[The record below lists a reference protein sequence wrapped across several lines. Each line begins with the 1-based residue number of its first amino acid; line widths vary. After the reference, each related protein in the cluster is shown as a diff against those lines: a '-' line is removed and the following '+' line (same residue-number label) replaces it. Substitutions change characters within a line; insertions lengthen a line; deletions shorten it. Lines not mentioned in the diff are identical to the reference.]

1 MAFKAKKLLL
11 KAKGLARRGM
21 IDQARQIYNQ
31 ILEVYPNNVEAKRSV
46 EYLNS
51 TTLSK
56 KVLPVQSYLLELK
69 KMLEK
74 GRFQDVVARSKTLPP
89 ELNNDPLALNIIAA
103 AFKAIGDLDEAILRY
118 KMAIEINPN
127 FAEAYNNLG
136 TTLMSR
142 GELSS
147 AEDYLKIALEKR
159 PDYSLAHN
167 NLGLVLADS
176 GKEKEALDC
185 YLAAIEFSPNFSS
198 AHDNLGNL
206 YSRLGH
212 HKKAINHYEEAIR
225 KDSRNASALNNL
237 GTLLKELGRSEEAR
251 RHYENAIS
259 VLPDFA
265 EGYNNLGTLSL
276 SEGKFK
282 QATENFRKAIIIKP
296 QYFDAY
302 SNLIFSIASEA
313 KTSAEDVLN
322 EAADFSE
329 ICSEKS
335 LDKYVNWN
343 CDCESSVLKV
353 GFVSGDIRNHP
364 VGYFL
369 EGILDD
375 MSKGPFEFFGYSTT
389 FYEDELTIRAKPFF
403 KEWKVIAAFDWG
415 TAAEKIYQDNLHI
428 LIDLA
433 GHTAANGLPI
443 FSYKPAPVQCSWLGY
458 FGTTGVR
465 EMDFLLGD
473 PYVTPEEEEHHFS
486 EKIWR
491 LPETYLCFTEPAYEI
506 DIGPLPALENGYIT
520 FGCFNNLTKITDE
533 VIWTWV
539 SILREMNTAKLFL
552 KCKQFDSLDLRQQ
565 TIERFSLHDIQT
577 DRLILE
583 GSSPRHEYLNRYN
596 EVDILLDP
604 FPYPGGTTSAEAL
617 WMGVPSIVMAG
628 DRFLSHL
635 GESVAH
641 NTDQSTW
648 IANDKE
654 EYIFKAIEFSKDIG
668 SLVLLRQNLRKQAM
682 QSPLFNR
689 ERFVKHLSDA
699 LRGMWRSYN
708 VQL

>member
-1 MAFKAKKLLL
+1 MAFKIKKLLM
-11 KAKGLARRGM
+11 KAKGLAKRGM
-21 IDQARQIYNQ
+21 MDQARQIYNQ

-46 EYLNS
+46 EYISSIIS
-51 TTLSK
+51 TEE
-56 KVLPVQSYLLELK
+56 VLPAQSYLLELK
-69 KMLEK
+69 KMLDQ
-74 GRFQDVVARSKTLPP
+74 GRFQDVVARSKTLPSQ
-89 ELNNDPLALNIIAA
+89 LNNDPLALNIIAA
-103 AFKAIGDLDEAILRY
+103 AFKAIGNLDEAILRY
-118 KMAIEINPN
+118 KMALEVNPN
-127 FAEAYNNLG
+127 FVEAYNNLG
-136 TTLMSR
+136 TTLMAK
-142 GELSS
+142 GDLSS

-176 GKEKEALDC
+176 GKEREALDC
-185 YLAAIEFSPNFSS
+185 YLAAIKVSPDFSS

-206 YSRLGH
+206 YSRMGH
-212 HKKAINHYEEAIR
+212 HKKAINHYKEAIR
-225 KDSRNASALNNL
+225 KDSYNASAQNNL
-237 GTLLKELGRSEEAR
+237 GTLLKELGRNDEAR
-251 RHYENAIS
+251 RHYEHAIS
-259 VLPDFA
+259 VAPDFA

-282 QATENFRKAIIIKP
+282 QAIENFREATRIKP
-296 QYFDAY
+296 QYFDAR
-302 SNLIFSIASEA
+302 SNLIFSLAAEV
-313 KTSAEDVLN
+313 KTSAKDLLI
-322 EAADFSE
+322 EAVGFSE
-329 ICSEKS
+329 MCSEEPF
-335 LDKYVNWN
+335 DKYVNWN
-343 CDCESSVLKV
+343 CDYEQSVLKV

-369 EGILDD
+369 EGILDEI
-375 MSKGPFEFFGYSTT
+375 SKGPVELFGYSTT
-389 FYEDELTIRAKPFF
+389 FYEDELTVRAKSFF
-403 KEWKVIAAFDWG
+403 KEWKVIAPFRWR

-458 FGTTGVR
+458 FATTGIN

-506 DIGPLPALENGYIT
+506 DVGPLPALENGYIT

-533 VIWTWV
+533 VILNWV
-539 SILREMNTAKLFL
+539 SILRQMNTAKLFL

-565 TIERFSLHDIQT
+565 TIERFSIYDIQP
-577 DRLILE
+577 DRLIME
-583 GSSPRHEYLNRYN
+583 GSSPPHEHLTRYN
-596 EVDILLDP
+596 EVDMRLDP
-604 FPYPGGTTSAEAL
+604 FPYPGGTTSVEAL

-635 GESVAH
+635 GESIAH
-641 NTDQSTW
+641 NADQSTW

-654 EYIFKAIEFSKDIG
+654 EYIFKAIEFSKDIN
-668 SLVLLRQNLRKQAM
+668 SLVFLRENLRNQVM

-689 ERFVKHLSDA
+689 AGFVKHLSDA
-699 LRGMWRSYN
+699 LRGMWRAHN
-708 VQL
+708 LQF

>member
-1 MAFKAKKLLL
+1 MAFKTKKLLM
-11 KAKGLARRGM
+11 KAKGLAKRGM
-21 IDQARQIYNQ
+21 MAQARQIYNQ
-31 ILEVYPNNVEAKRSV
+31 VLEVYPNNVEAKRSV
-46 EYLNS
+46 EYIS
-51 TTLSK
+51 SIISAEE
-56 KVLPVQSYLLELK
+56 VLPAQSYLLELK
-69 KMLEK
+69 KMLDQ
-74 GRFQDVVARSKTLPP
+74 GRFQDVVARSKTLPSQ
-89 ELNNDPLALNIIAA
+89 LNNDPLALNIIAA
-103 AFKAIGDLDEAILRY
+103 AFKAIGNLDEAILRY
-118 KMAIEINPN
+118 KMALEVNPN
-127 FAEAYNNLG
+127 FVEAYNNLG
-136 TTLMSR
+136 TTLMAK
-142 GELSS
+142 GDLSS

-176 GKEKEALDC
+176 GKEREALDC
-185 YLAAIEFSPNFSS
+185 YLAAIKVSPDFSS

-206 YSRLGH
+206 YSRMGH
-212 HKKAINHYEEAIR
+212 HKKAINHYKEAIR
-225 KDSRNASALNNL
+225 KDSYNASAQNNL
-237 GTLLKELGRSEEAR
+237 GTLLKELGRNDEAR
-251 RHYENAIS
+251 RHYEHAIS
-259 VLPDFA
+259 VAPDFA

-282 QATENFRKAIIIKP
+282 QAIENFREATRIKP
-296 QYFDAY
+296 QYFDAR
-302 SNLIFSIASEA
+302 SNLIFSLAAEV
-313 KTSAEDVLN
+313 KTSTKDLLI
-322 EAADFSE
+322 EAVGFSE
-329 ICSEKS
+329 MCSEEPF
-335 LDKYVNWN
+335 DKYVNWN
-343 CDCESSVLKV
+343 CDYEQSVLKV

-369 EGILDD
+369 EGILDEI
-375 MSKGPFEFFGYSTT
+375 SKGPVELFGYSTT
-389 FYEDELTIRAKPFF
+389 FYEDELTLRAKPFF
-403 KEWKVIAAFDWG
+403 KEWKVIAPFNWR

-458 FGTTGVR
+458 FATTGIN

-506 DIGPLPALENGYIT
+506 DVGPLPALENGYIT

-533 VIWTWV
+533 VILNWV
-539 SILREMNTAKLFL
+539 SILRQMNTAKLFL

-565 TIERFSLHDIQT
+565 TIERFSIYDIQP
-577 DRLILE
+577 DRLIME
-583 GSSPRHEYLNRYN
+583 GSSPRHEYLTRYN
-596 EVDILLDP
+596 EVDMLLDP
-604 FPYPGGTTSAEAL
+604 FPYPGGTTSVEAL

-635 GESVAH
+635 GESIAH
-641 NTDQSTW
+641 NADQSTW

-654 EYIFKAIEFSKDIG
+654 EYVFKAIEFSKDIN
-668 SLVLLRQNLRKQAM
+668 SLVFLRENLRNQVM

-689 ERFVKHLSDA
+689 AGFVKHLSDA
-699 LRGMWRSYN
+699 LRGMWRAHN
-708 VQL
+708 LQF